1 MVHIPGF
8 EPVAALGFEGELVQ
22 LIARKQ
28 MTKLLSKIGLP
39 MDGVM
44 HAGFCC

>member
-8 EPVAALGFEGELVQ
+8 EPVAALGYEGDLVQ

-28 MTKLLSKIGLP
+28 LTKLLSKIGMALC
-39 MDGVM
+39 M
-44 HAGFCC
+44 